1 MFLNPYNVRTRVV
14 QTQAEAKYHA
24 SIYLPFLDDAHQRNA
39 DHSLEWEFW
48 RCTVGTMKGGKRG
61 WQDLYTCSCCAV
73 M

>member
-1 MFLNPYNVRTRVV
+1 MSLNPYNVRTRVI

-24 SIYLPFLDDAHQRNA
+24 SIYLLSLKDAYQRNA

-61 WQDLYTCSCCAV
+61 WQDLYPCSCYASI
-73 M
+73 